1 MNYNPFIK
9 DDFLVWT
16 MTTNGYKYLTLNL
29 YESLQKSKISWK
41 LMIVCVDR
49 ESYRFF
55 TSMNIQTVFYKPI
68 NQIPI
73 GVTPSQ
79 FGSDTF
85 MTFNKIK
92 LDLIEKI
99 RLEAPSSVKYIT
111 YMDGDIIV
119 FKDFMPYIKEKF
131 SVSDSI
137 ILFQNDSMNEGVTT
151 KSTVCS
157 GFFCIKR
164 SFLIQSPF
172 YIDDNSLWKQ
182 LREDQ
187 VWINKKLV
195 DYSVPFEYL
204 EQSLFPNGM
213 YLKEERWKKSE
224 PYLIH
229 YNHLVGNTKIS
240 MMKRNKHWLIL
251 Y

>member
-1 MNYNPFIK
+1 
-9 DDFLVWT
+9 
-16 MTTNGYKYLTLNL
+16 
-29 YESLQKSKISWK
+29 
-41 LMIVCVDR
+41 
-49 ESYRFF
+49 
-55 TSMNIQTVFYKPI
+55 
-68 NQIPI
+68 
-73 GVTPSQ
+73 
-79 FGSDTF
+79 
-85 MTFNKIK
+85 
-92 LDLIEKI
+92 
-99 RLEAPSSVKYIT
+99 
-111 YMDGDIIV
+111 
-119 FKDFMPYIKEKF
+119 MPYIKEQFNK
-131 SVSDSI
+131 SDNI

-157 GFFCIKR
+157 GFFCIR
-164 SFLIQSPF
+164 RTFLIQSPF

-182 LREDQ
+182 SREDQ

-213 YLKEERWKKSE
+213 YLKEERWKRSE